1 MTVTSNPASQRD
13 DGDGASIDDLRAYL
27 DASPSP
33 FHAVANSASRLDAAG
48 FVAVSDR
55 DEWHDLPTAGYVA
68 RDGGLVAWRTPT
80 DAAVTTPFR
89 LVGAHT
95 DSPCLRVKP
104 NADAGSRGWQQLN
117 VEVYGGILNN
127 SWLDRDLGIAGRVVL
142 ADGTARLV
150 DVARPVAR
158 VPQLAVHLD
167 RGVNEA
173 LTLDPQQ
180 HLQPVWGVGNV
191 RRGDFA
197 AWIAAEAGTDEV
209 ATWELCLY
217 DVQPAA
223 VIGHDGSLLAS
234 GRLDNLL
241 SCWAETDAI
250 ARATPADAIALMVLN
265 DHEEV
270 GSSSTTGAGGPL
282 LERVLERHVI
292 ARGGSRDEL
301 LRALAGSSCVSAD
314 NAHAVHPNY
323 PERHDPDH
331 GPIVNAGPAIKVNS
345 NQRYATSSATAAA
358 FARACDS
365 VGVPYQVFV
374 SRNNM
379 PCGSTI
385 GPITAT
391 RLGIDTV
398 DIGVPQLSMHSA
410 RELCGTADPLHLAR
424 ALRAHLHSAG

>member
-1 MTVTSNPASQRD
+1 MPATPHDRSD
-13 DGDGASIDDLRAYL
+13 VPADEAVADLCTFL

-33 FHAVANSASRLDAAG
+33 FHAVATTAARLDAAG
-48 FVAVSDR
+48 FTRLTDGGDWS
-55 DEWHDLPTAGYVA
+55 DLPHDGYVV
-68 RDGGLVAWRTPT
+68 RDGGVVAWRTPAGAT
-80 DAAVTTPFR
+80 TSTPFR

-104 NADAGSRGWQQLN
+104 NADAGALGWRQLN

-142 ADGTARLV
+142 ADGMSGLV
-150 DVARPVAR
+150 DVSWPVAR

-167 RGVNEA
+167 RGVNDG
-173 LTLDPQQ
+173 LRLDPQQ
-180 HLQPVWGVGNV
+180 HLQPVWGIGQPSP
-191 RRGDFA
+191 GEFT
-197 AWIAAEAGTDEV
+197 AWIASEAGLGADARV
-209 ATWELCLY
+209 AAWELCLY

-223 VIGHDGSLLAS
+223 VLGHDRSLLAS
-234 GRLDNLL
+234 GRLDNLV
-241 SCWAETDAI
+241 SCWAATDALAAASPTDSI
-250 ARATPADAIALMVLN
+250 AVMVLN

-282 LERVLERHVI
+282 LERVLERHVL
-292 ARGGSRDEL
+292 ARGGSRDDL
-301 LRALAGSSCVSAD
+301 LRALAASSCVSAD
-314 NAHAVHPNY
+314 NAHAAHPNY

-331 GPIVNAGPAIKVNS
+331 RPWVNAGPAIKVNS
-345 NQRYATSSATAAA
+345 NQRYATSASTAAA
-358 FARACDS
+358 FARACD
-365 VGVPYQVFV
+365 VAEVPHQVFV

-398 DIGVPQLSMHSA
+398 DVGVPQLSMHSA
-410 RELCGTADPLHLAR
+410 RELCGTADPVHLAR
-424 ALRAHLHSAG
+424 ALRAHVSS

>member
-1 MTVTSNPASQRD
+1 MSATSVGAPAPD
-13 DGDGASIDDLRAYL
+13 PSIDELLVYL

-33 FHAVANSASRLDAAG
+33 FHAVATTAARLDAAG

-55 DEWHDLPTAGYVA
+55 DDWSDLPSDGYVA
-68 RDGGLVAWRTPT
+68 RDGGIIAWRTPPGASPT
-80 DAAVTTPFR
+80 MPFR

-95 DSPCLRVKP
+95 DSPGLRIKP
-104 NADAGSRGWQQLN
+104 KPDAGSVGWQQLN
-117 VEVYGGILNN
+117 VEIYGGILNN

-142 ADGTARLV
+142 ADGTSLLV
-150 DVARPVAR
+150 DVSQPVAR

-167 RGVNEA
+167 RGVNDGLA
-173 LTLDPQQ
+173 LDPQQ
-180 HLQPVWGVGNV
+180 HLQPVWGVGSA
-191 RRGDFA
+191 RPGEFA
-197 AWIAAEAGTDEV
+197 AWIAAEAGVPAVTS
-209 ATWELCLY
+209 WELCLY

-223 VIGHDGSLLAS
+223 VLGHDGSLLAS

-241 SCWAETDAI
+241 SCWAATDALVRATPSDAI
-250 ARATPADAIALMVLN
+250 AVMVLN

-282 LERVLERHVI
+282 LERILERHTL
-292 ARGGSRDEL
+292 ARSGSRDEL

-314 NAHAVHPNY
+314 NAHAIHPNY

-331 GPIVNAGPAIKVNS
+331 RPIVNAGPAIKVNS
-345 NQRYATSSATAAA
+345 NQRYATSSVTAAA
-358 FARACDS
+358 FASACDS

-391 RLGIDTV
+391 RLGIETV
-398 DIGVPQLSMHSA
+398 DVGVPQLSMHSA

-424 ALRAHLHSAG
+424 ALRAQLQSAG